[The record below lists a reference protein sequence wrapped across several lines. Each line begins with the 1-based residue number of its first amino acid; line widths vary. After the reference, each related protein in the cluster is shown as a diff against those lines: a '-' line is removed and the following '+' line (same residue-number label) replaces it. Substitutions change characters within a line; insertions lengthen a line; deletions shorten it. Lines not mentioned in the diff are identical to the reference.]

1 MSGIMFPYLSAH
13 GMGHPAFT
21 ASSTG
26 GYAPRNHYLPD
37 VSYNSTGTPTS
48 FSGRSYPSYATQ
60 LGHSL
65 QTGSF
70 HATGSPQPGV
80 AVVPGGVQAYLCNR
94 VLWLKF
100 HQHLTEMIIT
110 KQGRRMFPFLAF
122 SVCGLDPTAH
132 YSVSVQVVLADPNHW
147 RFQGGKWVPSGKADT
162 NMQGNK
168 ICMHPDSPNTGAH
181 WMRQE
186 IAFGKL
192 KITNNKGAS
201 NQGQIT
207 QLKIDH
213 NPFAKG
219 FRDNYDT
226 IYPGIEVDGHSP
238 SPTDSPPST
247 QIVPGPRCISG
258 HYQLPAGLG
267 RALVTQAR
275 LVESERTVP
284 QALGL
289 FVPPEEAPGAPTSQ
303 RWFVASAYER
313 ELPGYAYGLKALP
326 FQAAPQSLTY
336 YPETSFPGAGIS
348 PFPCAYATP
357 ELRHFTDG
365 STAALHAN
373 MLRTQ
378 ERLVQENSAGDS
390 SESSWGDSP
399 PALPISGQAEPPN
412 ADLALK
418 HQGLDRLR
426 EGFFSYKFKQDS
438 TFLGL
443 YAQSQS

>member
-1 MSGIMFPYLSAH
+1 MKRTWFP
-13 GMGHPAFT
+13 
-21 ASSTG
+21 
-26 GYAPRNHYLPD
+26 R
-37 VSYNSTGTPTS
+37 
-48 FSGRSYPSYATQ
+48 
-60 LGHSL
+60 
-65 QTGSF
+65 
-70 HATGSPQPGV
+70 
-80 AVVPGGVQAYLCNR
+80 
-94 VLWLKF
+94 
-100 HQHLTEMIIT
+100 
-110 KQGRRMFPFLAF
+110 RRMFPFLAF

-147 RFQGGKWVPSGKADT
+147 RFQGGKWVPSGKADS

-192 KITNNKGAS
+192 KITNNKGAT
-201 NQGQIT
+201 NQGQMIVLQSLHKFQPRLHITWVGEASDHAEGQMQPHVFAFPETQFIAVTAYQNTDIT

-238 SPTDSPPST
+238 SPTDSPPSM

-267 RALVTQAR
+267 RALATQAR
-275 LVESERTVP
+275 LVESERAVP

-289 FVPPEEAPGAPTSQ
+289 LVPPEEGPGAPTSQ
-303 RWFVASAYER
+303 RWFVASGYER

-378 ERLVQENSAGDS
+378 ERLAHENSAGDS

-412 ADLALK
+412 ADSALK
-418 HQGLDRLR
+418 RQGLDRLR
-426 EGFFSYKFKQDS
+426 EGIFSYKFKQDS